1 MARFNSDYHESGI
14 AMLVEFSQGKL
25 IATEFEVQIRL
36 NMANV
41 VLQAAAE
48 DISLRLEPPMIIAN
62 GGGVRWSIK
71 LDNTNQLDALQALL
85 GIDYL

>member
-1 MARFNSDYHESGI
+1 
-14 AMLVEFSQGKL
+14 MLVEFSQGKL

-48 DISLRLEPPMIIAN
+48 DISLRQEPPMIIAN
-62 GGGVRWSIK
+62 GGGDRKSVV
-71 LDNTNQLDALQALL
+71 
-85 GIDYL
+85 